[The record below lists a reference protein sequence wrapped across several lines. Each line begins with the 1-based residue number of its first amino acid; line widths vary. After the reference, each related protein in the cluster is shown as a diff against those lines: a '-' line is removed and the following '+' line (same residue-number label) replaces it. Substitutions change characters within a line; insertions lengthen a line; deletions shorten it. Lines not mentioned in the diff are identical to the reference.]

1 MFWSAQKYLAV
12 LRTNW
17 IQALEY
23 RANAVVG
30 VIAIVSGLFIEYQ
43 IWSLIFKS
51 QNLKHVN
58 GFSFEELMVF
68 IFLSI
73 MVGQL
78 KSSWHTSGEMIEGIR
93 TGDINKFLIRPIS
106 YFWYHFMMFIGV
118 NSLYYTVYS
127 SLLIG
132 LIIIFPGMIF
142 PELINILGF
151 ILALLVSI
159 FLSYS
164 IYYIMICFAFWFGE
178 VRSIVVAYNLT
189 MLVLSG
195 QYIPIRLFPEPIIK
209 FMEITPFIYLV
220 DFPVSIA
227 TGRMPLDMWLANFII
242 SIGWCIIMWLAGI
255 LIYNKGIKS
264 YEAYGS

>member
-1 MFWSAQKYLAV
+1 VFIFIRKYSAV
-12 LRTNW
+12 LKINW

-23 RANAVVG
+23 RANALVG
-30 VIAIVSGLFIEYQ
+30 VIAIISGLFIEYQ

-51 QNLKHVN
+51 QDLTHVN
-58 GFSFEELMVF
+58 GFSFYELMVF

-73 MVGQL
+73 IVGQL

-127 SLLIG
+127 IILFILIA
-132 LIIIFPGMIF
+132 LFPGMIF
-142 PELINILGF
+142 EAPINFIGF
-151 ILALLVSI
+151 IFALIVSI

-164 IYYIMICFAFWFGE
+164 IYYIMICLAFWFGE
-178 VRSIVVAYNLT
+178 VRSIVVAYNLI
-189 MLVLSG
+189 MLVLAG
-195 QYIPIRLFPEPIIK
+195 QYIPIRLFPDSIIQI
-209 FMEITPFIYLV
+209 MELTPFIYLV

-227 TGRMPLDMWLANFII
+227 TGRIPIDMWLINFFYSVIWCLII
-242 SIGWCIIMWLAGI
+242 WFVGHLVYSRGI
-255 LIYNKGIKS
+255 RK